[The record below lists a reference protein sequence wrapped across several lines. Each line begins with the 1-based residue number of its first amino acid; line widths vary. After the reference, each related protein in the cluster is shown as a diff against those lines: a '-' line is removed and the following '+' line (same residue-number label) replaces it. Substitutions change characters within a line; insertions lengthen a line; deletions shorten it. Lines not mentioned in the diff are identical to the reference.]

1 MSTTPFLA
9 AFRGSFKNM
18 LRWEQLDTLWATLRT
33 QAHGQWYIYAVGEA
47 VPAEPVDDDRLHTF
61 LTELDA
67 LLRREHEEDYCGIVY
82 VDDPTRPGFIKVY
95 DPNNLGS
102 VCGSG
107 SQPPPLPGW
116 VLCTMPPE
124 DLPAAFPPPAA
135 RRRWWQQLFGGAG

>member
-1 MSTTPFLA
+1 MSATPFLD
-9 AFRGSFKNM
+9 AFKGNFKSM
-18 LRWEQLDTLWATLRT
+18 LRWEQLDALWTTVRA
-33 QAHGQWYIYAVGEA
+33 QADGQWYVYAVGEA
-47 VPAEPVDDDRLHTF
+47 VPERPVDDKRLDTL

-82 VDDPTRPGFIKVY
+82 VDDPARPGFIKIY

-116 VLCTMPPE
+116 ILCTMPPQ
-124 DLPAAFPPPAA
+124 DLRAAFPLPGN
-135 RRRWWQQLFGGAG
+135 RRRWWQRILG